1 MPRRKSSKAAA
12 TGLLAE
18 QLELLLESLEGARD
32 PAVKEENV
40 PPLQLPTGVED
51 RFQLLANVFSL
62 NSFEQVVLA
71 VALAQEVFPVRTRIL
86 TAEILGLGTNTL
98 SATLTPS
105 ACLQWADDTDPLV
118 FSEDRALFDWGL
130 LRFGSGLTPDASMR
144 TLTVAPGVMMFLQ
157 GHNGIDPELASI
169 ADEFGNFPSLSESQ
183 AKQLA
188 IAQEHFER
196 GEDDRGVLFYGTD
209 AEAMRALTGHLLQEH
224 GRVLQVDIA
233 ALASRP
239 APEFLLLLRAFKRDL
254 RLKGFQAALNATGQI
269 EEVQALDNATQ
280 SLLNVASGH
289 VAVMAN
295 TPMPINTARALLTL
309 EVHPPTPAEQRQHW
323 SQMLGIPENLPLMY
337 QLGDQFRLGLD
348 RIASLANETRKSLPK
363 AAAPETVIERAWDTA
378 RTANRRLMGT
388 LADRIN
394 SRTTWHDLI
403 LPESDMSVLQ
413 QISMHVRHRSVVYEQ
428 LGMARAGR
436 GRALTALFSGPSGTG
451 KTLSAE
457 VLANDLQL
465 DLYRIDLSNTVSKYI
480 GETEKNLKRI
490 FDAADQGGCILLF
503 DEADSV
509 FGKRGEVKD
518 SNDRY
523 ANIQVNYLLQRLE
536 SFNGLAIL
544 TTNMESSM
552 DIAFMRRIQFVLN
565 FRPPTPADRERLW
578 RLAFPSTLDT
588 TDLDFS
594 QLAKAD
600 VAGGNIRSIAM
611 NAVFMAVASG
621 RDIDNEVVNQA
632 LQLEYKKLGRL
643 VLPS

>member
-1 MPRRKSSKAAA
+1 MPRRKAAQVA
-12 TGLLAE
+12 PAQSFVD
-18 QLELLLESLEGARD
+18 QLDALLEALEALRND
-32 PAVKEENV
+32 ELSPEEL
-40 PPLQLPTGVED
+40 PPLQLPTGVD
-51 RFQLLANVFSL
+51 NRFEVLAETFSL
-62 NSFEQVVLA
+62 TPFEQVVLA
-71 VALAQEVFPVRTRIL
+71 VALAQEVFPIRTRML
-86 TAEILGLGTNTL
+86 TADMLNIGDNAL
-98 SATLTPS
+98 SATLTPN

-118 FSEDRALFDWGL
+118 FSEDRPLFDWGL
-130 LRFGSGLTPDASMR
+130 LRFGPGLTPDASMR
-144 TLTVAPGVMMFLQ
+144 TLTVAPGVMMYLQ
-157 GHNGIDPELASI
+157 GHDGIDPELAAVTEELSQF
-169 ADEFGNFPSLSESQ
+169 ASLSQSQ
-183 AKQLA
+183 EELLEL
-188 IAQEHFER
+188 AQEHLER
-196 GEDDRGVLFYGTD
+196 GEEDRGILFYGTD
-209 AEAMRALTGHLLQEH
+209 AEAMRALTGHLLQTH
-224 GRVLQVDIA
+224 GRVLQVDVA
-233 ALASRP
+233 ALASRS
-239 APEFLLLLRAFKRDL
+239 AQDFMTLLRAFKRDL
-254 RLKGFQAALNATGQI
+254 RLKGFQSALNATGQV
-269 EEVQALDNATQ
+269 EEAQNLDNATQ

-289 VAVMAN
+289 VVVMAN
-295 TPMPINTARALLTL
+295 APMPISTARALLTL
-309 EVHPPTPAEQRQHW
+309 EVQPPTPAEQRQHW
-323 SQMLGIPENLPLMY
+323 AMMLGVSEDLPLMH

-348 RIASLANETRKSLPK
+348 RISSLANETRKSMPGK
-363 AAAPETVIERAWDTA
+363 ASPEALVERAWETA

-388 LADRIN
+388 LADRIK
-394 SRTTWHDLI
+394 SRTTWNDLI
-403 LPESDMSVLQ
+403 LPDSDLAVLQ
-413 QISMHVRHRSVVYEQ
+413 QISMHVRHRSMVYEQ
-428 LGMARAGR
+428 LGMARPGR

-578 RLAFPSTLDT
+578 RLAFPSALDT
-588 TDLDFS
+588 TDVDFGR
-594 QLAKAD
+594 LAQAD

-621 RDIDNEVVNQA
+621 QGLNHDIVNQA